1 MTETRFPSQ
10 SVTVCDRHPLIGV
23 RVEADGQE
31 ATRYFT
37 DEAAADAALT
47 DEGTQAALAAIGA
60 WADLDW
66 REAVRD
72 LDRIRH
78 ESEPTPP
85 IAEL

>member
-10 SVTVCDRHPLIGV
+10 SVTVCDDHPLIGV
-23 RVEADGQE
+23 RVEKDGQE

-47 DEGTQAALAAIGA
+47 DEETRAALAAIGA

-78 ESEPTPP
+78 ESAPTPP
-85 IAEL
+85 IAQL

>member
-1 MTETRFPSQ
+1 VTKSRTAPESL
-10 SVTVCDRHPLIGV
+10 TVCDRHPLIGV
-23 RVEADGQE
+23 EVEEDGPQ

-60 WADLDW
+60 WADLNW

-78 ESEPTPP
+78 ESELTTP
-85 IAEL
+85 IGE